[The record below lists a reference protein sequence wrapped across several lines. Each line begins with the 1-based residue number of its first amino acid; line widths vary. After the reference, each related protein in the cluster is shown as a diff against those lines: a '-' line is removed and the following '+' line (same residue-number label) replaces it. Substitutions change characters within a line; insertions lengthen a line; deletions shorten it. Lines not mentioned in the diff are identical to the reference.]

1 MAKYYATEVAVKASG
16 LARPDCSVRPGYM
29 EDHPTEMYYRDAR
42 QLTIVEGTSQVQ
54 LGLIGRG
61 IVANDLWWD

>member
-1 MAKYYATEVAVKASG
+1 
-16 LARPDCSVRPGYM
+16 M
-29 EDHPTEMYYRDAR
+29 EDHPTEMFYRDAR

-61 IVANDLWWD
+61 VIANDLWWD